1 MPISKEFTSI
11 LTKDWEITF
20 LQCYP
25 NGYLKYTDL
34 CNLLQLTAG
43 VHAELGGISFSD
55 MQEHH
60 QAWVLS
66 RVRVEIK
73 RLPKWRDVITVKTWI
88 NSLENSRSIRCL
100 ELYDGDDKIV
110 GCETFWAVFN
120 TQTRR
125 PENLYLP
132 HEHFE
137 KYPNDKA
144 TEIQFSKIDTSIDK
158 TFVAEKTILLSDLD
172 IVNHANSVKY
182 LEWCLDYV
190 EPKLLL
196 NQKIESFEM
205 NYLKEVSLEDTITIE
220 KSHLEKLMVF
230 TVNSNNKT
238 CFALQLN
245 FK

>member
-11 LTKDWEITF
+11 LTKDWEINF
-20 LQCYP
+20 MQCYP

-34 CNLLQLTAG
+34 CNILQLTAG

-66 RVRVEIK
+66 RMRVEII

-100 ELYDGDDKIV
+100 ELYDGDEIIV

-125 PENLYLP
+125 PENLSLP

-144 TEIQFSKIDTSIDK
+144 TEIKFSKIG
-158 TFVAEKTILLSDLD
+158 
-172 IVNHANSVKY
+172 
-182 LEWCLDYV
+182 
-190 EPKLLL
+190 
-196 NQKIESFEM
+196 
-205 NYLKEVSLEDTITIE
+205 
-220 KSHLEKLMVF
+220 
-230 TVNSNNKT
+230 NN
-238 CFALQLN
+238 
-245 FK
+245 

>member
-1 MPISKEFTSI
+1 MPISKDFTSI
-11 LTKDWEITF
+11 LTKDWEINF

-34 CNLLQLTAG
+34 CNILQITAG

-55 MQEHH
+55 MQIHH

-66 RVRVEIK
+66 RMRVEIK
-73 RLPKWRDVITVKTWI
+73 RLPKWRDVVTVKTWI

-100 ELYDGDDKIV
+100 ELYIGEEKIA

-125 PENLYLP
+125 PENLALP
-132 HEHFE
+132 HAHFE
-137 KYPNDKA
+137 KYPDDKA
-144 TEIQFSKIDTSIDK
+144 TEIQFSKIDTTIDK
-158 TFVAEKTILLSDLD
+158 KFVTEKTILLSDLD

-190 EPKLLL
+190 APKLLL
-196 NQKIESFEM
+196 NKTLESFEM
-205 NYLKEVSLEDTITIE
+205 NYLKEVSINETVSIE
-220 KSHLEKLMVF
+220 RSNSENPMIF
-230 TVNSNNKT
+230 TVGFISKT

-245 FK
+245 WK

>member
-1 MPISKEFTSI
+1 MPISKDFNSI
-11 LTKDWEITF
+11 LTKDWEINF

-34 CNLLQLTAG
+34 CNILQLTAG

-55 MQEHH
+55 MQEDH

-66 RVRVEIK
+66 RMRVEII

-100 ELYDGDDKIV
+100 ELYAGDEKIV

-125 PENLYLP
+125 PENLSLP

-158 TFVAEKTILLSDLD
+158 TFVTEKTILLSDLD

-182 LEWCLDYV
+182 LEWCLDYI

-196 NQKIESFEM
+196 NQKVKSFEM

-220 KSHLEKLMVF
+220 KSHLEKPMVF

>member
-11 LTKDWEITF
+11 LTKDWEISF

-34 CNLLQLTAG
+34 CNILQLTAG

-66 RVRVEIK
+66 RMRVEIK
-73 RLPKWRDVITVKTWI
+73 RLPKWKEMVTVKTWI

-100 ELYDGDDKIV
+100 ELYIGDEKII

-125 PENLYLP
+125 LENLALA
-132 HEHFE
+132 HAHFE
-137 KYPNDKA
+137 KYPDENA
-144 TEIQFSKIDTSIDK
+144 TEIQFSKIDTSGDK
-158 TFVAEKTILLSDLD
+158 TFVREKTILLSDLD

-182 LEWCLDYV
+182 LEWCLDYL

-196 NQKIESFEM
+196 NQKVKSFEM
-205 NYLKEVSLEDTITIE
+205 NYLKEVSLADTIAIE
-220 KSHLEKLMVF
+220 KSSKENTIIF
-230 TVNSNNKT
+230 TVNTNNKI

-245 FK
+245 LK